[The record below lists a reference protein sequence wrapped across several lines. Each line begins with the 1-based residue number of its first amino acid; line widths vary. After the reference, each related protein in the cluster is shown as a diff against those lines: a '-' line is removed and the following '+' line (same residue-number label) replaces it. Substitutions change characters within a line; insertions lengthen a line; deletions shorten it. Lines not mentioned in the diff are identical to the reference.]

1 MTKHNAIFSIFMLFA
16 VFTFTACNE
25 DDASTPVGGISE
37 STKYIITSSPI
48 ASEGVADYL
57 LTVDDLTTGSVSTVG
72 NGIEQDGT
80 YRYYVTN
87 NNRFFSLLYGQGNPG
102 AVTTYELNNNGQ
114 LTEISDFQSETVQA
128 FAAVDEDILMMRV
141 PRSGDENASWYRVN
155 TESVEIVDEGQ
166 INIVDLA
173 GNGERAHFTW
183 LTQVGDK
190 VFAPYMSI
198 KGCCDD
204 TFGTQFA
211 DSSWIA
217 VFSYPEME
225 LEKVIKDDRTSYI
238 GRYFTS
244 GLAVDEKGDTYAF
257 SAGVATNSG
266 EFTGKNPSAILRI
279 NNGTTEFDESYLFNV
294 EEASNGYHVT
304 DQNYVGDGKF
314 ILMMANEKAAYATGK
329 SFAIADVYDQTI
341 TWVQGTPDPAAITKV
356 TTNNLIVEGKAF
368 IGITTTEGSYVYEI
382 DAKAATAKKGIEVE
396 GGIITAISKLEVK

>member
-1 MTKHNAIFSIFMLFA
+1 
-16 VFTFTACNE
+16 
-25 DDASTPVGGISE
+25 
-37 STKYIITSSPI
+37 
-48 ASEGVADYL
+48 
-57 LTVDDLTTGSVSTVG
+57 
-72 NGIEQDGT
+72 
-80 YRYYVTN
+80 
-87 NNRFFSLLYGQGNPG
+87 
-102 AVTTYELNNNGQ
+102 
-114 LTEISDFQSETVQA
+114 TEISDFQSETVQA

-244 GLAVDEKGDTYAF
+244 GLAVDETGDTYAF
-257 SAGVATNSG
+257 SAVAATNSA
-266 EFTGKNPSAILRI
+266 EFTRKNPSAILRI
-279 NNGTTEFDESYLFNV
+279 NNGTTEFD
-294 EEASNGYHVT
+294 
-304 DQNYVGDGKF
+304 
-314 ILMMANEKAAYATGK
+314 
-329 SFAIADVYDQTI
+329 
-341 TWVQGTPDPAAITKV
+341 
-356 TTNNLIVEGKAF
+356 
-368 IGITTTEGSYVYEI
+368 
-382 DAKAATAKKGIEVE
+382 
-396 GGIITAISKLEVK
+396 